1 MKENAGVILVVWPRT
16 ENYISH
22 GNLLLHPSMQYI
34 SNINHS
40 QTTIVKTNQCCQ
52 NGDHKKEKKPAE
64 NNPSGE
70 KSRAR
75 NLGRNLGSTANLL
88 TMWATLFRHYRPC

>member
-1 MKENAGVILVVWPRT
+1 MLSERRPQKE
-16 ENYISH
+16 
-22 GNLLLHPSMQYI
+22 
-34 SNINHS
+34 
-40 QTTIVKTNQCCQ
+40 K
-52 NGDHKKEKKPAE
+52 KKPAE

-88 TMWATLFRHYRPC
+88 MMWATLFRHYRPC

>member
-52 NGDHKKEKKPAE
+52 NGDHKKKK
-64 NNPSGE
+64 
-70 KSRAR
+70 
-75 NLGRNLGSTANLL
+75 NLL
-88 TMWATLFRHYRPC
+88 KTIPVVKKAGQETWVGT